1 MRIGRMINAA
11 ITATRDRRYITRAS
25 KKDLTGVDLKFYTS
39 LKEHTGE
46 SVHNPIQ
53 VIKNW
58 KRAYNKNLQTINLIE
73 SLNAPFKKTSKL
85 SRIFHRLTNK

>member
-1 MRIGRMINAA
+1 MRINKMINAA

-25 KKDLTGVDLKFYTS
+25 KKELTGLDLKFYTS

-58 KRAYNKNLQTINLIE
+58 KRAYNKNLQTINLVE
-73 SLNAPFKKTSKL
+73 DLNKPFKKPSIIKQ
-85 SRIFHRLTNK
+85 IFHRLTNK